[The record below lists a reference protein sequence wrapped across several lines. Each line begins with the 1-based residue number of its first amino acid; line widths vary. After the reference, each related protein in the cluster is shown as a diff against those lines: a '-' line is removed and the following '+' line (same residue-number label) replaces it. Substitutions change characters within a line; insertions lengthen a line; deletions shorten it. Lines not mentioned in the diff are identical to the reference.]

1 MIMNRPRKTC
11 KSIHILQ
18 QREANIIMRDRKNRS
33 QKKKKRDRDREILR
47 WNSYPPPTG
56 FLLSLLQLRPAA
68 TPIDRDPAAPIP
80 PLGHLFTTSAQ
91 HSTHKKESTTRWLC
105 ASPYGIGMYLSGE
118 RFLLISL
125 EPCLSSRFL
134 EQSEMQSI
142 RDKKKSVGESDQI
155 AASSRGAGGGSGG
168 FN

>member
-1 MIMNRPRKTC
+1 MLLPLC
-11 KSIHILQ
+11 KQTEQPSCSYTFKEHTDRLWCHGQSMTATTANHNLTSI
-18 QREANIIMRDRKNRS
+18 S
-33 QKKKKRDRDREILR
+33 C
-47 WNSYPPPTG
+47 PPPTG